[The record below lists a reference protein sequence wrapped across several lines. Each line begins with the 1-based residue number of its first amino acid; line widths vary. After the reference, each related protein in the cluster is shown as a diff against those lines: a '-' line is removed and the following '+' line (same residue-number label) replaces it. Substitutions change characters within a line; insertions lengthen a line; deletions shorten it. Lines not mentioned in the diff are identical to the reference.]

1 MHAQQQQYT
10 SAYNTPMAGWLAKMT
25 PLPFGKSRWQDR
37 FFVLLDT
44 ELRYYKDEHVVSPS
58 GILNLRQIRGAV
70 AMAVDQQSYC
80 IRLEPHREA
89 HIKPWTIACRSSID
103 LQTWLDILRQR
114 LDRLVPLM
122 SSPDT
127 TSIITTTITA
137 TSLSISLKRPS
148 FSWLRKQ
155 KHSTSDINVSSEP
168 LYHAITHDDCIPRP
182 RPRKMGP
189 APSLSRRRGIVLPPI
204 IIQDS
209 PFYESGSLCLSSS
222 PSDISSCSSLSSY
235 GVDNTYNGLT
245 TPLHPPPP
253 HQHHLSRML
262 NEGDK
267 SDKHHTATAGLRSM
281 PSLAKLKVQDE
292 DASPSFL
299 HYKERFHLA

>member
-1 MHAQQQQYT
+1 MHTQQQQYS
-10 SAYNTPMAGWLAKMT
+10 SAYDTPMAGWLAKMT
-25 PLPFGKSRWQDR
+25 PLPFGRSRWQDR

-44 ELRYYKDEHVVSPS
+44 ELRYYKDDHVVSPS

-89 HIKPWTIACRSSID
+89 HIKPWTIACKSSID
-103 LQTWLDILRQR
+103 LQTWLDVLRQR
-114 LDRLVPLM
+114 LDRLVPLI
-122 SSPDT
+122 SPSPDT
-127 TSIITTTITA
+127 ASTMITTITA
-137 TSLSISLKRPS
+137 TSSISLKRPS

-155 KHSTSDINVSSEP
+155 KQCTPDTGVILSEP
-168 LYHAITHDDCIPRP
+168 QYHAITHNECIPRP

-209 PFYESGSLCLSSS
+209 PFYESGSLCLSS

-235 GVDNTYNGLT
+235 GVENGHHGLT
-245 TPLHPPPP
+245 TPLHPPP
-253 HQHHLSRML
+253 HQSHMPRVLDQ
-262 NEGDK
+262 GD
-267 SDKHHTATAGLRSM
+267 SNNNQHTEAAGLRSM
-281 PSLAKLKVQDE
+281 PSLAKLKIKDE